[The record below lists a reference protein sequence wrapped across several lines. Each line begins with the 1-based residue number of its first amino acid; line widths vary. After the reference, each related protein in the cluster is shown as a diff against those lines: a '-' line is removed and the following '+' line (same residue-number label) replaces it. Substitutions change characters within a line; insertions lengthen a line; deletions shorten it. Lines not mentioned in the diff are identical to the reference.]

1 MPFVSR
7 NKHSVFAQDR
17 DTLLLSVDTSG
28 DLVYDRKDLDL
39 RFSCN
44 IIFRHSHTIS
54 LQNPIAIC
62 ALDHVQ
68 CVDLWVGCDFD
79 TFHL

>member
-7 NKHSVFAQDR
+7 NKHSVLAQDR
-17 DTLLLSVDTSG
+17 DILLLSVESWG

-44 IIFRHSHTIS
+44 TIFRHSHTIP
-54 LQNPIAIC
+54 LQNPIAIS
-62 ALDHVQ
+62 ALGRVQ
-68 CVDLWVGCDFD
+68 CVDLWVGCDLD